1 MGTLPHKTSHT
12 QESDEST
19 AMSTC
24 TLPATTTSSSPA
36 TYGRSMNMADVKVV
50 HFIRHGEA
58 EHNVAA
64 RRHGCQEYRNWA
76 YLDAPL
82 TEKGR
87 GQARDAQKV
96 VLAQMKPQVVLV
108 SPLTRTLQTAEEVY
122 KPLMDSSEG
131 KPRFEVCEGVR
142 ERIGHH
148 PCDKRR
154 TVSELKP
161 QFPQFS
167 FDAIL
172 DEEDCLGVVSHSA
185 FLTAMF
191 VVLTTECGLP
201 SDGPDGRPDITSAS
215 SPDAVANGGPMN
227 GETKPYFAN
236 GEVKTVV
243 LLPQSS

>member
-1 MGTLPHKTSHT
+1 
-12 QESDEST
+12 
-19 AMSTC
+19 
-24 TLPATTTSSSPA
+24 
-36 TYGRSMNMADVKVV
+36 MNMADVKVV

-64 RRHGCQEYRNWA
+64 RRHGCQEFRNWA

-82 TEKGR
+82 TVKGR
-87 GQARDAQKV
+87 GPAREAQKV

-108 SPLTRTLQTAEEVY
+108 SPLTRTLQTAEEVFQ
-122 KPLMDSSEG
+122 PLMDSSEG

-172 DEEDCLGVVSHSA
+172 DEDDCLWSEAREPTEDILQRATAFLEVLQQRSENCIGVVSHSA

-191 VVLTTECGLP
+191 VVLTTECGLR
-201 SDGPDGRPDITSAS
+201 SDGPDGPPDITSAS

-227 GETKPYFAN
+227 GESKPYFAN

-243 LLPQSS
+243 ILPHSS